1 MFKKN
6 IAIFLIFAS
15 ISFGSEKLPEV
26 NIQSISTAKIIKKE
40 EKIEKKEEKT
50 EEVKKTVTSY
60 PLRKSIRF
68 TSGSC

>member
-40 EKIEKKEEKT
+40 EKIEKKEE
-50 EEVKKTVTSY
+50 VKKTVTSY